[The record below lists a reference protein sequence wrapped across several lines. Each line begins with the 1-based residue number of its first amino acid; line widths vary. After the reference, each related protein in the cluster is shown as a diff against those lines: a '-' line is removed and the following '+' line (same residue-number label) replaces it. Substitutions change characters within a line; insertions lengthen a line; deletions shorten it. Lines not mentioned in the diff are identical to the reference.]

1 VLLSANASLRDDAA
15 ASARSDEQKSYREIL
30 RSSAMIGGASAAG
43 IAVGIVRTKLTALIL
58 GPAGYGLMGLYGSIA
73 DLAVNV
79 AGMGVGSSG
88 VRQIAEAASLGD
100 PQRVARVAAVV
111 RRITVLL
118 GLVGAIVLSL
128 LAAPIARMT
137 FGDDTHA
144 SMVAL
149 VSFAVLFQVMQ
160 FGQSA
165 LLQGTRHIA
174 ELAKVQV
181 LGTLLGA
188 AASVTILYW
197 LKSDGVALAL
207 VTGVLCS
214 MGLSW
219 WYSRGLIP
227 TPPVLSW
234 YEMRHEAP
242 ALFKLGFVFM
252 ASGFLTL
259 AAAYAVRR
267 IVVQHEG
274 LAAAGLYQTAWTLG
288 GLYVG
293 FVLQAMGT
301 DFYPRIVAVAHDDRQ
316 CNRLVNEQTLVGM
329 LLAGPGLLATI
340 TFAPLMLHLFF
351 SRDFIEADGI
361 LRWICMGMA
370 LRAVVWPMGY
380 VLVAKN
386 QRVLFL
392 GVDLLWSVVAVGLC
406 AWLVRRFHAE
416 GAGMAFFG
424 AYVLHGLVLYPA
436 VRRLSGFRL
445 SRSNACTL
453 LLLSVLVAL
462 TCAAPQV
469 LPPHAAMLAGAA
481 ATLAAAVHSVRTLA
495 RLDALPRMLRQPL
508 RRLAV
513 VLHAG
518 ALRDTATADR
528 REGPR

>member
-1 VLLSANASLRDDAA
+1 
-15 ASARSDEQKSYREIL
+15 
-30 RSSAMIGGASAAG
+30 
-43 IAVGIVRTKLTALIL
+43 
-58 GPAGYGLMGLYGSIA
+58 
-73 DLAVNV
+73 
-79 AGMGVGSSG
+79 
-88 VRQIAEAASLGD
+88 
-100 PQRVARVAAVV
+100 
-111 RRITVLL
+111 
-118 GLVGAIVLSL
+118 
-128 LAAPIARMT
+128 
-137 FGDDTHA
+137 
-144 SMVAL
+144 
-149 VSFAVLFQVMQ
+149 
-160 FGQSA
+160 
-165 LLQGTRHIA
+165 
-174 ELAKVQV
+174 
-181 LGTLLGA
+181 
-188 AASVTILYW
+188 
-197 LKSDGVALAL
+197 
-207 VTGVLCS
+207 

-392 GVDLLWSVVAVGLC
+392 GVDLLWSAVAVGLC